1 MHILV
6 PSGGCRRGD
15 SVVGFWYKGV
25 VLDKCKISFF
35 VVSSIGLGIFGLYL
49 FFFWSQVT
57 GRVDFVQI
65 MYSLRYSGTGGFS
78 Q

>member
-35 VVSSIGLGIFGLYL
+35 VVGSIGLGIFGLYL
-49 FFFWSQVT
+49 FFLV
-57 GRVDFVQI
+57 
-65 MYSLRYSGTGGFS
+65 SGNWKSGFCADYVLTEVLWDWWV
-78 Q
+78 

>member
-1 MHILV
+1 MA
-6 PSGGCRRGD
+6 
-15 SVVGFWYKGV
+15 F
-25 VLDKCKISFF
+25 
-35 VVSSIGLGIFGLYL
+35 
-49 FFFWSQVT
+49 FFFWSEVT